1 MGKAPRRCFW
11 YVHERMGANM
21 TIQGIGPLEPLPKI
35 TKTEKTEKPVVTGKS
50 DSINVS
56 EEAKSKAEVYTAVEI
71 ARNAA
76 DIRWSRVE
84 EVKKK
89 LEDPNYLSDRVI
101 EQTAEKIMEQFDI

>member
-1 MGKAPRRCFW
+1 
-11 YVHERMGANM
+11 MGANM